1 MIARR
6 LSLPRMR
13 SPDCG
18 YSSTKSSASNRS
30 CASTSFVIIACV
42 NCSTVAR
49 LSFAIALSSPGDVL
63 VVSLPFRPERLG
75 AEPVRG
81 GAAGESCGVLGD
93 LPRRAPLGP
102 QTDRAPI
109 RRDRALLRRAV
120 HRGVR
125 ELVEERALH
134 VEALAP

>member
-49 LSFAIALSSPGDVL
+49 LSFAIALSSPG
-63 VVSLPFRPERLG
+63 RCHAG
-75 AEPVRG
+75 APVRG
-81 GAAGESCGVLGD
+81 GAAGERCGVLGD

-134 VEALAP
+134 VEALAPRHLFVAQ